1 MDLDEDDFDLVAEN
15 TGTRVSRPGQ
25 PKLTRIRRGRALS
38 ASRSPSPAFPSRRA
52 PIEDDLE
59 LSGPESDRGD
69 VNRIWDDRGR
79 GEDIDMDD
87 DDGFIDD
94 EDEEDDEDMGEE
106 EREARRREKRRDE
119 RERRRVLGARPDMAG
134 IDEGAWD
141 EIFEV
146 FGDGTKYDWALDPD
160 DMEEEM
166 PKPEMSYHD
175 VRTFLIIGLF
185 APCLRLITLAF

>member
-1 MDLDEDDFDLVAEN
+1 MRIEQEDLDLDEDDFDLVAEN

-38 ASRSPSPAFPSRRA
+38 TSRSPSPNLTSRRA
-52 PIEDDLE
+52 PIDDDLD
-59 LSGPESDRGD
+59 LSGGESDRGD
-69 VNRIWDDRGR
+69 VARIWEDADRDGR

-94 EDEEDDEDMGEE
+94 EDEEEDGDMGEE
-106 EREARRREKRRDE
+106 EREARRRERRRDE
-119 RERRRVLGARPDMAG
+119 RQRRRVLGARPDMAG
-134 IDEGAWD
+134 IDDGAWD

-160 DMEEEM
+160 DANMEEEM
-166 PKPEMSYHD
+166 PKPEMTYHD
-175 VRTFLIIGLF
+175 VRVL
-185 APCLRLITLAF
+185 PSRV